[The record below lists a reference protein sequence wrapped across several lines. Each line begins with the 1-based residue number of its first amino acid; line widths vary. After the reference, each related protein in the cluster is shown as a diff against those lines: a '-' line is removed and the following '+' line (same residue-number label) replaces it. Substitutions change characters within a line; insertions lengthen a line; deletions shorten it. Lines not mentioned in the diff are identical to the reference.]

1 MGPMIAVAPE
11 TRRGRVQGSLQALRY
26 GAQRL
31 ENWVDARSGTAF
43 ALLSLFYFVAVYG
56 LSRTKL
62 LWLDELI
69 TLHIASLQN
78 AHAIWSAL
86 ARGADPN
93 PPLTHLLVHAMRA
106 LFGEREFALRFP
118 AVVGYWIG
126 LLSLF
131 AFLRR
136 RLPGTWAIAGSM
148 LSMTM
153 AAFEY
158 SYESRSYGIFYG
170 LAMAA
175 VFCWSV
181 TADQHS
187 SGRAR
192 RLSLVG
198 MGLALALGICTNY
211 FAVLAFLPIA
221 AGELVRT
228 GRRLSEYRLESGTR
242 SWIEPL
248 PRAIEWRV
256 WITMLVAAL
265 PLAAFRPLIARS
277 IAQFA
282 PYAWNKVS
290 WDQVTNSYTEMVEV
304 VLYPILAVFCIWIA
318 VRLLSRMCDHCRA
331 SLRPRW
337 LGDLATETKWTHG
350 AVPLREAAAILF
362 LMAYPMLGY
371 LIASIHGGML
381 SPRFV
386 IPVCFGFA
394 IAAVLAAF
402 RIFRSV
408 PGAGAAVLCACLAW
422 FVARECYIGYW
433 YVEQRQSFYKV
444 LNTLPQAEAT
454 VPPGS
459 PIVIADPLLAVTFM
473 HYAPADLAS
482 RVVFPVDFPAIRLYR
497 HDDSPEENLWAGR
510 GWLYELPIVPLSQFQ
525 RTADQYVMIGSDGNW
540 MDLDLLHHRYP
551 LWRLPINTRAGAI
564 GGFTPLCHGTPVFYR
579 SVGDLYFRNHPATQP
594 IPFRLAKNLPS
605 GKLTPAEGGPFE
617 DSK

>member
-1 MGPMIAVAPE
+1 MP
-11 TRRGRVQGSLQALRY
+11 
-26 GAQRL
+26 RL
-31 ENWVDARSGTAF
+31 ESWVDARPGAAF
-43 ALLSLFYFVAVYG
+43 ALLSAFYVVAVYG
-56 LSRTKL
+56 LSCTKL

-69 TLHIASLQN
+69 TLHIASLPN
-78 AHAIWSAL
+78 AHAIWGAL

-93 PPLTHLLVHAMRA
+93 PPLTHLLVHASRS
-106 LFGEREFALRFP
+106 LFGEREFALRIP
-118 AVVGYWIG
+118 AVIGYWIG
-126 LLSLF
+126 LASLF

-136 RLPGTWAIAGSM
+136 RLPGTWALAGSV
-148 LSMTM
+148 LSMAM

-170 LAMAA
+170 FAMAA
-175 VFCWSV
+175 VLCWSV
-181 TADQHS
+181 TADE
-187 SGRAR
+187 GRSAAMR

-211 FAVLAFLPIA
+211 FAVLAFLPVA
-221 AGELVRT
+221 AGELVLTWQRT
-228 GRRLSEYRLESGTR
+228 SEGRLAMGTG
-242 SWIEPL
+242 SWIRPVL
-248 PRAIEWRV
+248 STARWRI
-256 WITMLVAAL
+256 WITMLIAAL

-290 WDQVTNSYTEMVEV
+290 WDQVTDSYTEMVEV
-304 VLYPILAVFCIWIA
+304 VLYPILALLVLWIA
-318 VRLLSRMCDHCRA
+318 MRLLSRMCDHCRE

-337 LGDLATETKWTHG
+337 LGDLATERRWTNG
-350 AVPLREAAAILF
+350 AVPPHEAAAIFF
-362 LMAYPMLGY
+362 LMAYPILGY
-371 LIASIHGGML
+371 AIASVHGGML

-394 IAAVLAAF
+394 IAGVLAAF
-402 RIFRSV
+402 RMFRSFA
-408 PGAGAAVLCACLAW
+408 GAGAVMLCACLAW
-422 FVARECYIGYW
+422 FVARECYVGYW
-433 YVEQRQSFYKV
+433 YVEQRQCFYKV

-459 PIVIADPLLAVTFM
+459 PIVIADPLLAVTFR
-473 HYAPADLAS
+473 HYAPPDLAA
-482 RVVFPVDFPAIRLYR
+482 RVVFPVDFPAVRLYR

-510 GWLYELPIVPLSQFQ
+510 GWLYGMPVETLADFQ

-579 SVGDLYFRNHPATQP
+579 SVGDVYFRTHPAPAP
-594 IPFRLAKNLPS
+594 IPFQEAKNLPS
-605 GKLTPAEGGPFE
+605 GKLTPAEGGGFE

>member
-1 MGPMIAVAPE
+1 M
-11 TRRGRVQGSLQALRY
+11 RG
-26 GAQRL
+26 L
-31 ENWVDARSGTAF
+31 ERWIDARPATTF
-43 ALLSLFYFVAVYG
+43 VLLSAFYVAAAYG

-69 TLHIASLQN
+69 TLHIASLPN
-78 AHAIWSAL
+78 VHAIWGAL

-93 PPLTHLLVHAMRA
+93 PPLTHILVHACRA
-106 LFGEREFALRFP
+106 LFGEREFALRLP
-118 AVVGYWIG
+118 AVAGYWLG
-126 LLSLF
+126 TLSLY

-136 RLPGTWAIAGSM
+136 RLPGSWAIAGSV
-148 LSMTM
+148 LSMAM

-181 TADQHS
+181 TADEEKS
-187 SGRAR
+187 ARAR
-192 RLSLVG
+192 WLSLIG
-198 MGLALALGICTNY
+198 MGLALGLGICTNY
-211 FAVLAFLPIA
+211 FAVLAFFPVA

-228 GRRLSEYRLESGTR
+228 ARRASHRRLETGDA
-242 SWIEPL
+242 SWV
-248 PRAIEWRV
+248 RAAGNVIDWRV
-256 WITMLVAAL
+256 WIAMMAAAL
-265 PLAAFRPLIARS
+265 PLIAFRPLIARS
-277 IAQFA
+277 IAEFA

-290 WDQVTNSYTEMVEV
+290 LDQVFDSYTEMVEIA
-304 VLYPILAVFCIWIA
+304 LYPILALLAFWI
-318 VRLLSRMCDHCRA
+318 VIFLLGRMCENCRGP
-331 SLRPRW
+331 LRPAW
-337 LGDLATETKWTHG
+337 LGKFVNERRWVRA
-350 AVPLREAAAILF
+350 AVPPREAAAIF
-362 LMAYPMLGY
+362 CLMAYPILGY
-371 LIASIHGGML
+371 LVASVRGGML

-402 RIFRSV
+402 RMFRNV
-408 PGAGAAVLCACLAW
+408 PGAGALMLCVCLAW
-422 FVARECYIGYW
+422 FIARESYVGYW

-459 PIVIADPLLAVTFM
+459 PIAIPDPLLAVTFR

-482 RVVFPVDFPAIRLYR
+482 RVVFPVDFPRIRLYR

-510 GWLYELPIVPLSQFQ
+510 GWLYKMPIVTLAEFE

-579 SVGDLYFRNHPATQP
+579 SVGDVYLRSHPPVAP
-594 IPFRLAKNLPS
+594 IPFTEAKTLPT

-617 DSK
+617 DKK